1 MKKIF
6 IFIVFFI
13 TSISSLYSTEE
24 LLKIKYEIEYE
35 HDPMRPY
42 LSSDKLA
49 LDTELKYAKCIRLQ
63 MGGYWDEIAEL
74 YLIIAN
80 RGHPTAQV
88 HLGKQYVHGN
98 GVEEDYIQAYKWF
111 SLSETS
117 IGKHFIKVISEDM
130 SDEQIKEAKD
140 LVINFKPV
148 YEELIKFAK
157 VF

>member
-1 MKKIF
+1 MKIIF
-6 IFIVFFI
+6 IFAVLFI
-13 TSISSLYSTEE
+13 ISISNLYSSDETN
-24 LLKIKYEIEYE
+24 KIKYEIEYD

-63 MGGYWDEIAEL
+63 MGGYWDEIAKL

-98 GVEEDYIQAYKWF
+98 GVKEDYIEAYKWF

-130 SDEQIKEAKD
+130 SDEQIKKAKI
-140 LVINFKPV
+140 LVKNFKPV
-148 YEELIKFAK
+148 YE
-157 VF
+157 

>member
-1 MKKIF
+1 MKKIL
-6 IFIVFFI
+6 IFVVFFI
-13 TSISSLYSTEE
+13 TSIASLYSVEE
-24 LLKIKYEIEYE
+24 PISVKYEIEYE

-63 MGGYWDEIAEL
+63 MGGYWDEIAKL

-80 RGHPTAQV
+80 RGHPTAQL

-98 GVEEDYIQAYKWF
+98 GVEEDYVEAYKWF
-111 SLSETS
+111 SLSETA

-130 SDEQIKEAKD
+130 SSDQITKAKN
-140 LVINFKPV
+140 LVKNFKPV
-148 YEELIKFAK
+148 YE
-157 VF
+157 

>member
-1 MKKIF
+1 MKTTF
-6 IFIVFFI
+6 IFIVFLI
-13 TSISSLYSTEE
+13 LSISSLYSIEE
-24 LLKIKYEIEYE
+24 PIKIKYEIEYE

-63 MGGYWDEIAEL
+63 MGGYWDEIAKL

-80 RGHPTAQV
+80 RGHPTAQL

-98 GVEEDYIQAYKWF
+98 GVEEDYVEAYKWF
-111 SLSETS
+111 SLSETA

-130 SDEQIKEAKD
+130 SNEQIKKAKN
-140 LVINFKPV
+140 LVKNFKPV
-148 YEELIKFAK
+148 YQ
-157 VF
+157 

>member
-6 IFIVFFI
+6 ILAFFFI
-13 TSISSLYSTEE
+13 TSISSLYSTD
-24 LLKIKYEIEYE
+24 KPNNIKYEIEYE

-63 MGGYWDEIAEL
+63 MGGYWDEIAKL

-80 RGHPTAQV
+80 R
-88 HLGKQYVHGN
+88 GKQYVHGN
-98 GVEEDYIQAYKWF
+98 GVEENYIEAYKWF
-111 SLSETS
+111 SLSETA

-130 SDEQIKEAKD
+130 SIEQIKKAKN
-140 LVINFKPV
+140 LVKNFKPV
-148 YEELIKFAK
+148 YE
-157 VF
+157 

>member
-1 MKKIF
+1 MKILF
-6 IFIVFFI
+6 IFAVSFI
-13 TSISSLYSTEE
+13 TSISSLYSID
-24 LLKIKYEIEYE
+24 KPNNVKYEIEYE

-63 MGGYWDEIAEL
+63 MGGYWDEIAKL

-98 GVEEDYIQAYKWF
+98 GVEEDYVQAYKWF

-117 IGKHFIKVISEDM
+117 IGKHFIKIISEEM
-130 SDEQIKEAKD
+130 SSEQIEEAKS
-140 LVINFKPV
+140 LVKNFKPV
-148 YEELIKFAK
+148 YE
-157 VF
+157 

>member
-1 MKKIF
+1 MF
-6 IFIVFFI
+6 IISV
-13 TSISSLYSTEE
+13 SSLHTDD
-24 LLKIKYEIEYE
+24 KPKNVKYEIEYE

-63 MGGYWDEIAEL
+63 MGGYWDEIAKL

-111 SLSETS
+111 SLSETA
-117 IGKHFIKVISEDM
+117 IGRHFIKVISEDM
-130 SDEQIKEAKD
+130 SNEQIKKAKN
-140 LVINFKPV
+140 LVKNFKPV
-148 YEELIKFAK
+148 YE
-157 VF
+157 

>member
-1 MKKIF
+1 MRKIF
-6 IFIVFFI
+6 LTILLISVI
-13 TSISSLYSTEE
+13 TNLYSADNSNS
-24 LLKIKYEIEYE
+24 IKYEIEHE

-63 MGGYWDEIAEL
+63 MGGYWDEIAKL

-117 IGKHFIKVISEDM
+117 IGKHFIKIISEEM
-130 SDEQIKEAKD
+130 SSDQIEKAKS
-140 LVINFKPV
+140 LVKNFKPV
-148 YEELIKFAK
+148 YD
-157 VF
+157 

>member
-1 MKKIF
+1 MLKVF
-6 IFIVFFI
+6 IFFI
-13 TSISSLYSTEE
+13 FSTFLASNLFSIDKSNNV
-24 LLKIKYEIEYE
+24 KYEIEYE

-63 MGGYWDEIAEL
+63 MGGYWDEIAKL

-80 RGHPTAQV
+80 RGHPTAQL

-98 GVEEDYIQAYKWF
+98 GVEEDYVEAYKWF
-111 SLSETS
+111 SLSDTA

-130 SDEQIKEAKD
+130 TINQINEAKK
-140 LVINFKPV
+140 LVKNFRPV
-148 YEELIKFAK
+148 YE
-157 VF
+157 

>member
-1 MKKIF
+1 MKKLF
-6 IFIVFFI
+6 K
-13 TSISSLYSTEE
+13 
-24 LLKIKYEIEYE
+24 LLIPFVLINSNLLAIESANGTKFEIQYE

-63 MGGYWDEIAEL
+63 MGGYWDEIAKL

-80 RGHPTAQV
+80 RGHPTAQL

-98 GVEEDYIQAYKWF
+98 GVEENYIEAYKWF

-117 IGKHFIKVISEDM
+117 IGKHFIKIISEEM
-130 SDEQIKEAKD
+130 SNEQIEEAKS
-140 LVINFKPV
+140 LVKNFKPV
-148 YEELIKFAK
+148 YKLLVKLAK
-157 VF
+157 IF

>member
-13 TSISSLYSTEE
+13 TSISSLYSIE
-24 LLKIKYEIEYE
+24 KPINIKYEIEHE

-42 LSSDKLA
+42 LSSDRLA

-63 MGGYWDEIAEL
+63 MGGYWNEIAKL

-80 RGHPTAQV
+80 RGHPTAQL

-98 GVEEDYIQAYKWF
+98 GVEEDYIEAYKWF
-111 SLSETS
+111 SLSETA
-117 IGKHFIKVISEDM
+117 IGRHFIKIISEDM
-130 SDEQIKEAKD
+130 SIEQIKEAKN
-140 LVINFKPV
+140 LVKNFKPV
-148 YEELIKFAK
+148 YE
-157 VF
+157 

>member
-6 IFIVFFI
+6 IFVVFFI
-13 TSISSLYSTEE
+13 TSISNLHSTE
-24 LLKIKYEIEYE
+24 KPINIKYEIEHE

-63 MGGYWDEIAEL
+63 MGGYWDEIAKL

-80 RGHPTAQV
+80 RGHPTAQL

-98 GVEEDYIQAYKWF
+98 GVEEDYIEAYKWF
-111 SLSETS
+111 SLSETA
-117 IGKHFIKVISEDM
+117 IGKHFIKIISEDM
-130 SDEQIKEAKD
+130 SVEQIKKAKN
-140 LVINFKPV
+140 LVKNFKPV
-148 YEELIKFAK
+148 YK
-157 VF
+157 

>member
-1 MKKIF
+1 MNKLFTYIF
-6 IFIVFFI
+6 SFII
-13 TSISSLYSTEE
+13 LISNLYSADK
-24 LLKIKYEIEYE
+24 LYNVKYEIQYE

-49 LDTELKYAKCIRLQ
+49 LDTEHKYARCIRLQ

-80 RGHPTAQV
+80 RGHPTAQL

-98 GVEEDYIQAYKWF
+98 GVEENYIEAYKWF
-111 SLSETS
+111 SLSETA

-130 SDEQIKEAKD
+130 SKEQIKKAID
-140 LVINFKPV
+140 LVENFKPV
-148 YEELIKFAK
+148 YE
-157 VF
+157 

>member
-1 MKKIF
+1 MNKIYIHIISF
-6 IFIVFFI
+6 ILI
-13 TSISSLYSTEE
+13 ISNLYSND
-24 LLKIKYEIEYE
+24 KINNVKYEIQYE

-63 MGGYWDEIAEL
+63 MGGYWDEIAKL

-98 GVEEDYIQAYKWF
+98 GVEENYIEAYKWF
-111 SLSETS
+111 SLSETT

-130 SDEQIKEAKD
+130 SNEQIKQAKD
-140 LVINFKPV
+140 LVKNFKPV
-148 YEELIKFAK
+148 YE
-157 VF
+157 

>member
-13 TSISSLYSTEE
+13 TSISSLYSIE
-24 LLKIKYEIEYE
+24 KPINVKYEIEHE

-42 LSSDKLA
+42 LSSDRLA

-63 MGGYWDEIAEL
+63 MGGYWDEIAKL

-80 RGHPTAQV
+80 RGHPTAQL

-98 GVEEDYIQAYKWF
+98 GVEENYIEAYKWF
-111 SLSETS
+111 SLSETA

-130 SDEQIKEAKD
+130 SNEQIKKAIN
-140 LVINFKPV
+140 LVKNFKPV
-148 YEELIKFAK
+148 YK
-157 VF
+157 

>member
-1 MKKIF
+1 MKILF
-6 IFIVFFI
+6 ILAFSFVI
-13 TSISSLYSTEE
+13 TISSLYS
-24 LLKIKYEIEYE
+24 IDQPNNFKYEIEYE

-63 MGGYWDEIAEL
+63 MGGYWDEIAKL

-98 GVEEDYIQAYKWF
+98 GVEEDYVQAYKWF
-111 SLSETS
+111 SLSDTS
-117 IGKHFIKVISEDM
+117 IGKHFIKIISEEM
-130 SDEQIKEAKD
+130 SSEQIEKAES
-140 LVINFKPV
+140 LVKSFKPV
-148 YEELIKFAK
+148 YE
-157 VF
+157 

>member
-6 IFIVFFI
+6 VFLVFFI
-13 TSISSLYSTEE
+13 TSISSLYSAD
-24 LLKIKYEIEYE
+24 KPNKVKYEIEYD

-63 MGGYWDEIAEL
+63 MGGYWDEIAKL

-80 RGHPTAQV
+80 RGHPTAQL

-98 GVEEDYIQAYKWF
+98 GVEEDYIEAYKWF
-111 SLSETS
+111 SLSETA

-130 SDEQIKEAKD
+130 SIEQIKKAKN
-140 LVINFKPV
+140 LVKNFKPV
-148 YEELIKFAK
+148 YE
-157 VF
+157 

>member
-6 IFIVFFI
+6 IFVIFFI
-13 TSISSLYSTEE
+13 TSISSLYSID
-24 LLKIKYEIEYE
+24 KPNNVKYEIEYE

-63 MGGYWDEIAEL
+63 MGGYWDEIAKL

-80 RGHPTAQV
+80 RGHPTAQL

-98 GVEEDYIQAYKWF
+98 GVEEDYIEAYKWF
-111 SLSETS
+111 SLSETA

-130 SDEQIKEAKD
+130 SNEQIKQAKN
-140 LVINFKPV
+140 LVKNFKPV
-148 YEELIKFAK
+148 YE
-157 VF
+157 

>member
-1 MKKIF
+1 MKNIF
-6 IFIVFFI
+6 IVAVFFI
-13 TSISSLYSTEE
+13 TSISSLYSTD
-24 LLKIKYEIEYE
+24 KPNNVKYEIEYE

-63 MGGYWDEIAEL
+63 MGGYWDEIAKL

-80 RGHPTAQV
+80 RGHPTAQL

-98 GVEEDYIQAYKWF
+98 GVEEDYIEAYKWF
-111 SLSETS
+111 SLSETA

-130 SDEQIKEAKD
+130 SIEQIKKAKN
-140 LVINFKPV
+140 LVKNFKPV
-148 YEELIKFAK
+148 YE
-157 VF
+157 

>member
-1 MKKIF
+1 MNKIYIYVISF
-6 IFIVFFI
+6 ILI
-13 TSISSLYSTEE
+13 ISNLYSNER
-24 LLKIKYEIEYE
+24 IKNVKYDIQYE

-63 MGGYWDEIAEL
+63 MGGYWDEIAKL

-98 GVEEDYIQAYKWF
+98 GVEENYIEAYKWF
-111 SLSETS
+111 SLSETT

-130 SDEQIKEAKD
+130 SNEQIKQAKD
-140 LVINFKPV
+140 LVKNFKPV
-148 YEELIKFAK
+148 YE
-157 VF
+157 

>member
-6 IFIVFFI
+6 IFTFFFI
-13 TSISSLYSTEE
+13 TLFSSLYAIDKSSNV
-24 LLKIKYEIEYE
+24 KYEIEYD

-63 MGGYWDEIAEL
+63 MGGYWDEIAKL
-74 YLIIAN
+74 NLIIAN
-80 RGHPTAQV
+80 RGHPTGQV

-98 GVEEDYIQAYKWF
+98 GVEEDYVQAYKWF

-117 IGKHFIKVISEDM
+117 IGKHFIKII
-130 SDEQIKEAKD
+130 SDEMSSEQIEEAKS
-140 LVINFKPV
+140 LVKSFKPV
-148 YEELIKFAK
+148 YE
-157 VF
+157 

>member
-1 MKKIF
+1 MNKIYLYV
-6 IFIVFFI
+6 IFFI
-13 TSISSLYSTEE
+13 LIISNLYSND
-24 LLKIKYEIEYE
+24 KINNIKYEIQYE

-49 LDTELKYAKCIRLQ
+49 LDTEHKYAKCIRLQ

-80 RGHPTAQV
+80 RGHPTAQL

-98 GVEEDYIQAYKWF
+98 GVEENYIEAYKWF
-111 SLSETS
+111 SLSETA

-130 SDEQIKEAKD
+130 SNEQIKKAIN
-140 LVINFKPV
+140 LVKNFKPV
-148 YEELIKFAK
+148 YE
-157 VF
+157 

>member
-1 MKKIF
+1 MKIF
-6 IFIVFFI
+6 FKLLIPFFLLNSNLV
-13 TSISSLYSTEE
+13 SIESTNGV
-24 LLKIKYEIEYE
+24 KYEIQYE

-63 MGGYWDEIAEL
+63 MGGYWDEIAKL

-98 GVEEDYIQAYKWF
+98 GVEEDYVQAYKWF

-130 SDEQIKEAKD
+130 SKEQIKEAKD
-140 LVINFKPV
+140 LVKNFKPV
-148 YEELIKFAK
+148 YE
-157 VF
+157 

>member
-6 IFIVFFI
+6 IYVVSFTLIVLN
-13 TSISSLYSTEE
+13 LYSAD
-24 LLKIKYEIEYE
+24 KVNNIKYEIEYE

-63 MGGYWDEIAEL
+63 MGGYWDEIAKL

-80 RGHPTAQV
+80 RGHPTAQL

-98 GVEEDYIQAYKWF
+98 GVKEDYIEAYKWF
-111 SLSETS
+111 SLSETA

-130 SDEQIKEAKD
+130 TNAQIQEAIS
-140 LVINFKPV
+140 LVNNFKPV
-148 YEELIKFAK
+148 YQ
-157 VF
+157 